1 MKQGST
7 AILPLTLAVVLVAL
21 TSWLRYA
28 TEFPETRNDGKS
40 RHDPDYIITD
50 AIGRKFDPSGAL
62 LYTLVADEIH
72 HYPDDDTT
80 DLVKPR
86 LVYLPPLR
94 PPMTISAERGHT
106 NSQGERVDLRDRVE
120 VHRSATETDDE
131 LVAETPELTVL
142 TEEEQAFTKREVL
155 ITQGSS
161 WVKGVGMQID
171 NKLQTFVLESAVT
184 GQIESRFGRKKP

>member
-7 AILPLTLAVVLVAL
+7 AILPLTIAAVLVAL

-28 TEFPETRNDGKS
+28 TEFPETRNDGKN
-40 RHDPDYIITD
+40 RHDPDYVINDTV
-50 AIGRKFDPSGAL
+50 ARKLDPAGSL
-62 LYTLVADEIH
+62 LYTLVADEVR

-94 PPMTISAERGHT
+94 PPMTISAEYGHA
-106 NSQGERVDLRDRVE
+106 NSQGERVEFRDQVE
-120 VHRSATETDDE
+120 VHRAATETDDE
-131 LVAETPELTVL
+131 LIAETPELTVL
-142 TEEEQAFTKREVL
+142 TEEEKDFTKSEGL
-155 ITQGSS
+155 INQGAS